1 LGVQNI
7 IEPICK
13 GPDGMGAYQ
22 IGGERSDHSQIICL
36 DKRENGMKA
45 TDSNV
50 DAV

>member
-7 IEPICK
+7 IEPMCK
-13 GPDGMGAYQ
+13 GPDGMGAYR
-22 IGGERSDHSQIICL
+22 IGGERSDHSQIIP
-36 DKRENGMKA
+36 RENGMKA